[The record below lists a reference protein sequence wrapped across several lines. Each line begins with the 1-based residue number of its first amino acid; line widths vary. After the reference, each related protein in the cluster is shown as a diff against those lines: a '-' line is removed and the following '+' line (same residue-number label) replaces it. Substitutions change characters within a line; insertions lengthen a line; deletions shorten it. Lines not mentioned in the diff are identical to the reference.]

1 MGVQKLTGTEDAA
14 LFTMMTPLAV
24 VCGCPWVTVVTG
36 TTPDVTVTHCWQLFQ
51 VVVVITL
58 GVVVVHV
65 LVETHIVVGCCVG
78 E

>member
-1 MGVQKLTGTEDAA
+1 
-14 LFTMMTPLAV
+14 MMTPLAV

-36 TTPDVTVTHCWQLFQ
+36 TTPEVTVTHCWQLFQ

-58 GVVVVHV
+58 GVVVVQV
-65 LVETHIVVGCCVG
+65 LVGVVTHIVVGLCVG